1 MEERKTV
8 KFKKDEFAIK
18 EYIKKFVGKGKLSKV
33 KIEYTP
39 IGEKIIISTHK
50 PGVLIGK
57 GGGKI
62 AELTDILKKQ
72 FKLENPHI
80 EIDEITEPEFDA
92 QIISDEIAL
101 SLERFGPLKF
111 KISAYKSLGRI
122 MKAGALGAEIILSGK
137 LPGARAKKWRF
148 AKGYMIKTGDSAK
161 VVDRAQARAETKPG
175 TIGIKTAILSPY
187 ALLKDKININEEL
200 INKLK
205 ARTKDLESEKNE
217 QKTNKNSKFLTS
229 SSLSKVL
236 PSLLVEDSVGAQKKN
251 PIKKNEI

>member
-50 PGVLIGK
+50 PRILIGK

-62 AELTDILKKQ
+62 IELTDILKRQ

-80 EIDEITEPEFDA
+80 EIDEIIQPEFDA
-92 QIISDEIAL
+92 QIIADEIAL
-101 SLERFGPLKF
+101 NLERFGPLKF
-111 KISAYKSLGRI
+111 KVSAYKSLGRI
-122 MKAGALGAEIILSGK
+122 MKAGALGAEIRLSGK
-137 LPGARAKKWRF
+137 LPGARAKTWRF
-148 AKGYMIKTGDSAK
+148 AQGYMIKTGDSAK
-161 VVDRAQARAETKPG
+161 VVDRAKARAETKPG
-175 TIGIKTAILSPY
+175 TIGIKTSILSPY
-187 ALLKDKININEEL
+187 ALLKDKIDISEEL

-205 ARTKDLESEKNE
+205 SASKNIESEKN
-217 QKTNKNSKFLTS
+217 
-229 SSLSKVL
+229 
-236 PSLLVEDSVGAQKKN
+236 KK
-251 PIKKNEI
+251 